1 MKSYDK
7 ADEVIE
13 KLTGILRKESSVYS
27 TFFNKCFVTNFKSSG
42 YLQRYDEPE
51 DYGYCEDDIDQ
62 IYDSVLVEGKYLE
75 TNWFQIEAMS
85 DELFFRAEMSYDAI
99 KEEQYILIN
108 NRYLFKL
115 WDGRVEKAYN
125 PSDYVNYAGIPVR
138 FKVANILDI
147 YEACP
152 RIKVMGG
159 AIVNEE
165 KDVANNKKL
174 LREIYKKYMK

>member
-1 MKSYDK
+1 MNNYDK

-13 KLTGILRKESSVYS
+13 KLTRILSKESSVYS
-27 TFFNKCFVTNFKSSG
+27 TFFNKCCVTNYKSSG

-51 DYGYCEDDIDQ
+51 DYGYCEEDIDQ

-85 DELFFRAEMSYDAI
+85 DELFFRTETSHEDI
-99 KEEQYILIN
+99 KEQQYILIN
-108 NRYLFKL
+108 NRYLLKL

-125 PSDYVNYAGIPVR
+125 PSDYVYYNAIPVCFR
-138 FKVANILDI
+138 VANLLDI
-147 YEACP
+147 DEVCP

-165 KDVANNKKL
+165 KGVATNKKL
-174 LREIYKKYMK
+174 LREIYIKYMK